1 MNREHYEE
9 QTGRQSPASDRFLQ
23 EFNQV
28 CLWLRISFIPLIHT
42 QGLKDPQVAY
52 LVIHNKNITA
62 QTLLEIMEALVD
74 YLIEQ
79 DKTGLEIFRQTR
91 DRFRKLLA
99 IRNTLVHENQFTGR
113 ENEPAA
119 GLSEMRGNT
128 IQMNGAEHPVR
139 HSPKSERELL
149 AVAEECKQVNILFSR
164 FFSCIASRFEPT
176 RNFTKDEN
184 GMWRPRLL
192 QTAQ

>member
-1 MNREHYEE
+1 M
-9 QTGRQSPASDRFLQ
+9 
-23 EFNQV
+23 
-28 CLWLRISFIPLIHT
+28 CLWLRISFISLIHT

-52 LVIHNKNITA
+52 LVIHNRNITA

-99 IRNTLVHENQFTGR
+99 IRNTLVHENQFTGW

-128 IQMNGAEHPVR
+128 IQMNEAEHPVK
-139 HSPKSERELL
+139 HFPKSERELL

-164 FFSCIASRFEPT
+164 FFSCVGSHFEPT

-192 QTAQ
+192 QSV